1 MLLFVGFLIVL
12 LSALGGFMEGGGN
25 PLVLLQVSEFIIIGG
40 IAIGILV
47 VASPPSTLRTLLLQ
61 IKVAI
66 KGSPG
71 KKSDFLDLL
80 MLLFELFTKARRGGL
95 VAIED
100 DVMDPSQS
108 PILSKYPS
116 FLKDAGKVEALRNS
130 LRPIIDGRVRPEQL
144 HTLLSA
150 ELETMEDH
158 ENQPIHILQ
167 LVGDSLPG
175 VGIVAAVMG
184 IINTMTAI
192 AEGPNAVGEKV
203 AAALTGT
210 FLGVFLAYGFVN
222 PLTTRIKT
230 NNSQHAAYFS
240 MIMQACVSF
249 VNGMAPIMAVEV
261 ARRCIPPDM
270 RPSAD
275 EVEERTKLIPKPEK
289 AAQ

>member
-1 MLLFVGFLIVL
+1 MV
-12 LSALGGFMEGGGN
+12 GGGN
-25 PLVLLQVSEFIIIGG
+25 PLVLLQISEFIVIGG
-40 IAIGILV
+40 IAAGILV
-47 VASPPSTLRTLLLQ
+47 VASPPSTLRSLIQ
-61 IKVAI
+61 QVKVAI

-71 KKSDFLDLL
+71 NKSDFLDLL

-100 DVMDPSQS
+100 DVMDPTGS

-130 LRPIIDGRVRPEQL
+130 LRPVIDGRVRPEQL
-144 HTLLSA
+144 MALLKA
-150 ELETMEDH
+150 ELETMEEH
-158 ENQPIHILQ
+158 ENQPIQILQ

-184 IINTMTAI
+184 IINTMSAI
-192 AEGPNAVGEKV
+192 AEGPEAVGEKV

-222 PLTTRIKT
+222 PLCTRIKT
-230 NNSQHAAYFS
+230 NNSQHAAYYT

-261 ARRCIPPDM
+261 ARRCISPDM

-275 EVEERTKLIPKPEK
+275 DVEAQTKSVVQPEK
-289 AAQ
+289 KSQ

>member
-80 MLLFELFTKARRGGL
+80 MLLYELFTKARRGGL

-144 HTLLSA
+144 TTLLSA

-158 ENQPIHILQ
+158 ENQPIQILQ

-192 AEGPNAVGEKV
+192 AEGPEAVGEKV

-230 NNSQHAAYFS
+230 NNSQHACYYS

-270 RPSAD
+270 RPTAD
-275 EVEERTKLIPKPEK
+275 EVEERTKLILKPEK
-289 AAQ
+289 TAQ

>member
-1 MLLFVGFLIVL
+1 MLLFFGFLIVVA
-12 LSALGGFMEGGGN
+12 SAMGGFMYAGGN
-25 PLVLLQVSEFIIIGG
+25 PILLMHISEFITIGG

-47 VASPPSTLRTLLLQ
+47 VASPPSTLRSLMHQ
-61 IKVAI
+61 IQVAI
-66 KGSPG
+66 KGSPAS
-71 KKSDFLDLL
+71 KSDFVDLL

-100 DVMDPSQS
+100 DVMDPAQS
-108 PILSKYPS
+108 AILSKYPS
-116 FLKDAGKVEALRNS
+116 FLKDEGKVESLRNS
-130 LRPIIDGRVRPEQL
+130 LRPVIDGRVRPEQL
-144 HTLLSA
+144 MSLLHS
-150 ELETMEDH
+150 ELETMEEH
-158 ENQPIHILQ
+158 ENQPIQILQ

-184 IINTMTAI
+184 IINTMSAI
-192 AEGPNAVGEKV
+192 AEGPEAVGEKV

-230 NNSQHAAYFS
+230 NNGQHAAYYS
-240 MIMQACVSF
+240 MIMHACVSF

-261 ARRCIPPDM
+261 ARRCIPPDI

-275 EVEERTKLIPKPEK
+275 EVESQTKTLGQPPK
-289 AAQ
+289 